1 MLDVKFVSY
10 IESKHFE
17 QIQELNKQE
26 GWTQLV
32 ERNEETK
39 QAWSK
44 SNIAYVILKDDDEVI
59 GYTRGLTDEHV
70 TLYICEMLIS
80 KPYRGLGL
88 GGKLLNN
95 IQGKNP
101 TARMEML
108 ASRTSHTF
116 YEAQNFR
123 PFYGYR
129 RTYQEC
135 KL

>member
-1 MLDVKFVSY
+1 MDDVAFASY

-17 QIQELNKQE
+17 LIQELNKQE

-32 ERNEETK
+32 ERDEETK

-44 SNIAYVILKDDDEVI
+44 SNIAYVMTKDEEVI
-59 GYTRGLTDEHV
+59 GYVRGLTDEHV

-88 GGKLLNN
+88 GGKLLNI
-95 IQGKNP
+95 IQVKYP
-101 TARMEML
+101 KARMEML
-108 ASRTSHTF
+108 ASRTSRTF
-116 YEAQNFR
+116 YEGQNFR

-129 RTYQEC
+129 RTFEEC
-135 KL
+135 KF